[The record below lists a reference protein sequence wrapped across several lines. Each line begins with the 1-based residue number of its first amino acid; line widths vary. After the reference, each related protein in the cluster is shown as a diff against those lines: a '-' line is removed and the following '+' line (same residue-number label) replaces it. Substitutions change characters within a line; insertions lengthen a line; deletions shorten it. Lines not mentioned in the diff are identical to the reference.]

1 MIGKAVCIRQAAL
14 INARRRSLNEWK
26 EHINNLKDAQVMKSC
41 FDRIRKRRKRIAVR
55 RPEACQPEMR
65 IFLQAPVFLL
75 FLRMCCC
82 FDDSNIQQ
90 GF

>member
-41 FDRIRKRRKRIAVR
+41 FDRIRKKEEADSSKKTGDNNSMGLWTLLLSAAAAGIVLTLVWRRRSIK
-55 RPEACQPEMR
+55 
-65 IFLQAPVFLL
+65 
-75 FLRMCCC
+75 
-82 FDDSNIQQ
+82 
-90 GF
+90 